1 MTGKVIDSS
10 ATGLLVLIL
19 PIAFLIVL
27 LLKAWPLLLAL
38 FIISISLRVWQ
49 QYQWKQ
55 WSKQINP
62 YFNQLI
68 KENQGCLTPLDL
80 SITANLSGSAA
91 QRYLDKKAEEF
102 GAQRQV
108 YEDKGPVYYFLTASA
123 LGSIFDNS
131 EPPRELEGESF
142 ASQAPTLSDTLTQN
156 EPNSSESQSSTNGFS
171 EPLEASAEEDPSLSE
186 GAFSTAEIVEAL
198 EPLPQPQ
205 PEDTESVDK
214 EEDSSPESEGAFST
228 AEIVEALEPLPQ
240 PQPED
245 TESLNEQEDL
255 STESPDAESAL
266 STAEIETVEPLPQPQ
281 PEDTELVDEQEDLWA
296 EASENE
302 NKASESLI
310 QAELA
315 KRLDVH
321 SSTVGKRKSDSDFSE
336 WSQSRDPEGIAWEY
350 SPDTKEFLPVQKKPQ
365 SKP

>member
-142 ASQAPTLSDTLTQN
+142 ASKAPTLSDTLTQN

-186 GAFSTAEIVEAL
+186 GAFSTGEIVEAL

-205 PEDTESVDK
+205 PEDTE
-214 EEDSSPESEGAFST
+214 
-228 AEIVEALEPLPQ
+228 
-240 PQPED
+240 
-245 TESLNEQEDL
+245 
-255 STESPDAESAL
+255 
-266 STAEIETVEPLPQPQ
+266 
-281 PEDTELVDEQEDLWA
+281 
-296 EASENE
+296 
-302 NKASESLI
+302 
-310 QAELA
+310 
-315 KRLDVH
+315 
-321 SSTVGKRKSDSDFSE
+321 
-336 WSQSRDPEGIAWEY
+336 
-350 SPDTKEFLPVQKKPQ
+350 
-365 SKP
+365 

>member
-205 PEDTESVDK
+205 PEE
-214 EEDSSPESEGAFST
+214 
-228 AEIVEALEPLPQ
+228 
-240 PQPED
+240 

-255 STESPDAESAL
+255 STESPDAESAF
-266 STAEIETVEPLPQPQ
+266 STAEIEAVEPLPQTQ